1 MATQR
6 LSYSHHYLYSLPL
19 KRAIDIVGSVVGLV
33 VLLPLL
39 VTVAIMIKFDSPGPV
54 FFRQVRVGRGGRSF
68 RILKFRTMCVGAE
81 QLGTALTVRADKRVT
96 RVGKFLRRT
105 KIDELPQLV
114 NVLTGS
120 MSLVGPRPEVPQYIK
135 FYTPEQRSLI
145 CSMRPGMTDYAS
157 ILLRDESS
165 LFDPDSDPVE
175 IYRQTILPVK
185 FRCYQRYVREMGVL
199 NDLRIIL
206 GTILLLVVRW
216 SPGWLRIEHDPK
228 ILSPNRRMEAKAF
241 AQLSLASR
249 NLEPHGVEPRR
260 YGS

>member
-135 FYTPEQRSLI
+135 FYTPEQREDLLI
-145 CSMRPGMTDYAS
+145 
-157 ILLRDESS
+157 
-165 LFDPDSDPVE
+165 
-175 IYRQTILPVK
+175 
-185 FRCYQRYVREMGVL
+185 
-199 NDLRIIL
+199 
-206 GTILLLVVRW
+206 
-216 SPGWLRIEHDPK
+216 
-228 ILSPNRRMEAKAF
+228 
-241 AQLSLASR
+241 
-249 NLEPHGVEPRR
+249 
-260 YGS
+260 